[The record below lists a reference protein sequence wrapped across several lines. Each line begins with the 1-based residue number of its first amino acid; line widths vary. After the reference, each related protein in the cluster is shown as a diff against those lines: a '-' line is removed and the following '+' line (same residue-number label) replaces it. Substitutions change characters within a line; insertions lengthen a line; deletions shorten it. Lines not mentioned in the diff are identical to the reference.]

1 MVTTI
6 AATNTALDRAC
17 GQKGRRVRLMDDRG
31 RLPSSPTRVP
41 NPRRAGRAIHRLLF
55 AIESRRPRGAG
66 VLAASALLLATLSYG
81 VVKGGHTDWVGAQF
95 GEIRDGIANTI
106 GFRIDSIAL
115 TGQKQLTREE
125 ILGIAG
131 VTGRSSLL
139 FLNADDARAR
149 LKANPWIADATVLKL
164 FPDRLHI
171 AITERR
177 AFALWQKDGR
187 VRVVARD
194 GVVVEPFVAPH
205 VAHLPLVV
213 GNGANVKAADFLSVM
228 DRYPQLQEQ
237 VHAYVLVAERRWNL
251 RLKNGVDIRLPEAGP
266 AQAIETVIALDREQK
281 LLSRDIA
288 AIDLRNADRVAVRLS
303 DAAAA
308 ARAEAIKAKTQKRK
322 GGDA

>member
-1 MVTTI
+1 
-6 AATNTALDRAC
+6 
-17 GQKGRRVRLMDDRG
+17 MDDRG
-31 RLPSSPTRVP
+31 RLPPSPTRVP
-41 NPRRAGRAIHRLLF
+41 NPRRAGRAIHRLSS
-55 AIESRRPRGAG
+55 AIESRLPHGAG
-66 VLAASALLLATLSYG
+66 IMAASGLLLATLGYG
-81 VVKGGHTDWVGAQF
+81 VVKGGHADWVGAQF
-95 GEIRDGIANTI
+95 AEIRDGVANTI

-131 VTGRSSLL
+131 VTGHTSLL

-213 GNGANVKAADFLSVM
+213 GNGANVKASDFLSVM

-251 RLKNGVDIRLPEAGP
+251 RLKNGVDIRLPEASP
-266 AQAIETVIALDREQK
+266 AQAIETVIALDRDHK

-303 DAAAA
+303 DEAAA
-308 ARAEAIKAKTQKRK
+308 ARAEAIKARTQKRK

>member
-1 MVTTI
+1 MPHG
-6 AATNTALDRAC
+6 L
-17 GQKGRRVRLMDDRG
+17 
-31 RLPSSPTRVP
+31 
-41 NPRRAGRAIHRLLF
+41 RAGRAIHRLSF
-55 AIESRRPRGAG
+55 AIENRLPRGTG
-66 VLAASALLLATLSYG
+66 VMAASALLLATVSFG
-81 VVKGGHTDWVGAQF
+81 VVKGGHADWLSTQF
-95 GEIRDGIANTI
+95 AEGRDAIANSI
-106 GFRIDSIAL
+106 GFRIDSISL
-115 TGQKQLTREE
+115 TGQQQLTREE
-125 ILGIAG
+125 ILAIAG

-139 FLNADDARAR
+139 FLNADNARNR

-177 AFALWQKDGR
+177 AFALWQKEGH
-187 VRVVARD
+187 VRVVGRD
-194 GVVVEPFVAPH
+194 GVMVEPFVAPH

-213 GNGANVKAADFLSVM
+213 GKGANIKALEFLTVM

-237 VHAYVLVAERRWNL
+237 VYAYVLVAERRWNL
-251 RLKNGVDIRLPEAGP
+251 RLKNGIDIRLPELNP
-266 AQAIETVIALDREQK
+266 AQAIETVIALDRDQK

-303 DAAAA
+303 DEAAA

>member
-1 MVTTI
+1 
-6 AATNTALDRAC
+6 
-17 GQKGRRVRLMDDRG
+17 MDDRG
-31 RLPSSPTRVP
+31 RLTSSQTRVQY
-41 NPRRAGRAIHRLLF
+41 PRRAGRVIHRLSS
-55 AIESRRPRGAG
+55 AIESWLPRGAG
-66 VLAASALLLATLSYG
+66 VMAACALLLATAGYG
-81 VVKGGHTDWVGAQF
+81 VVKGGHADWLGTQF
-95 GEIRDGIANTI
+95 AEGRDAVANSV
-106 GFRIDSIAL
+106 GFRIDSISL
-115 TGQKQLTREE
+115 TGQMQLTREE
-125 ILGIAG
+125 ILAVAG

-139 FLNADDARAR
+139 FLNADDARRR

-177 AFALWQKDGR
+177 AFALWQKEGR
-187 VRVVARD
+187 VRVVGRD

-213 GNGANVKAADFLSVM
+213 GKGANVKAAEFLALM

-251 RLKNGVDIRLPEAGP
+251 RLKNGIDIRLPETNP
-266 AQAIETVIALDREQK
+266 VEAIDTVIALDRDRK
-281 LLSRDIA
+281 LLSRDIT

-303 DAAAA
+303 DDAAA

>member
-1 MVTTI
+1 
-6 AATNTALDRAC
+6 
-17 GQKGRRVRLMDDRG
+17 MDDRG
-31 RLPSSPTRVP
+31 RLPPSPAP
-41 NPRRAGRAIHRLLF
+41 KRRGTGRAIHRF
-55 AIESRRPRGAG
+55 
-66 VLAASALLLATLSYG
+66 ASALESCLPRHAGTMMVAALFLGTAGYGMAKSGQADGLS
-81 VVKGGHTDWVGAQF
+81 AQLS
-95 GEIRDGIANTI
+95 EMRDAVANTV

-125 ILGIAG
+125 ILAIAG

-177 AFALWQKDGR
+177 AFALWQIKGR
-187 VRVVARD
+187 VQVVSRD

-213 GNGANVKAADFLSVM
+213 GKGANLKASEFLSVI
-228 DRYPQLQEQ
+228 DRHPQLQEQ

-251 RLKNGVDIRLPEAGP
+251 RLKNGIDVRLPEAN
-266 AQAIETVIALDREQK
+266 AEQAIERLIALDRDNR
-281 LLSRDIA
+281 LLTRDIT
-288 AIDLRNADRVAVRLS
+288 AIDLRNADRIAVRLS
-303 DAAAA
+303 DEAAA

-322 GGDA
+322 GSDA

>member
-1 MVTTI
+1 M
-6 AATNTALDRAC
+6 ARS
-17 GQKGRRVRLMDDRG
+17 GQADGL
-31 RLPSSPTRVP
+31 
-41 NPRRAGRAIHRLLF
+41 
-55 AIESRRPRGAG
+55 
-66 VLAASALLLATLSYG
+66 SAQLSE
-81 VVKGGHTDWVGAQF
+81 A
-95 GEIRDGIANTI
+95 RDAVANAV

-125 ILGIAG
+125 ILAIAG

-139 FLNADDARAR
+139 FLDANDARAR
-149 LKANPWIADATVLKL
+149 LKANAWIADATVLKL

-177 AFALWQKDGR
+177 AFALWQMKGR
-187 VRVVARD
+187 VQVVSRD

-213 GNGANVKAADFLSVM
+213 GKGANAKASDFLAIM
-228 DRYPQLQEQ
+228 DRHPQLQEQ
-237 VHAYVLVAERRWNL
+237 VHAYVLIAERRWNL
-251 RLKNGVDIRLPEAGP
+251 RLKNGIDVRLPEAD
-266 AQAIETVIALDREQK
+266 AEQAIETLIALDRDKK

-303 DAAAA
+303 DEAAA

-322 GGDA
+322 GSDA